1 MLVVLV
7 NHYLRKLKILLQYKI
22 IYYVLLVIT
31 LLYMFIYLVN
41 YIPLNNYDIDENQF
55 ELTIKEYKIDGDK
68 LSVEFKENLVGSYY
82 FKSKEEK
89 DKFSIE
95 LNDKV
100 YVSGVLNIPK
110 ENTIPNTFNYKEY
123 LFRKGI
129 LYTLNIE
136 KMSLLEENNN
146 YFYKLKNYIYKRILS
161 IDCKE
166 YLFAFILGKT
176 YFIDE
181 VVYENY
187 KVNGITH
194 LFSLSAMHVSVFSSF
209 LFLILKKIKVG
220 RIISLIIVSL
230 SLLLFSFISSFTPSM
245 LRATIFFIISNL
257 NKIFNLKIENLNILY
272 ITFCILI
279 FINPNYIFNLGFI
292 LSFIITFFI
301 LLFSKYYHI
310 KNKLINM
317 ILISIISLLSSFP
330 IIINMSYEINII
342 GFLNNLFFVPIVS
355 YLIFPLSLIT
365 FLVPVCSN
373 VLIILIDI
381 MEKIS
386 FFSSDILNIT
396 LIFPKLLLFEII
408 IYYVLLILI
417 ICLKKHLIPILIFYI
432 LFLYNKNYFNN
443 NTYIYFLDVGQGDS
457 CLIMSENNMSILIDT
472 GGKITYEKEE
482 WKKRNK
488 EFDFVNSTMLLF
500 YKSIGL
506 KNIDYMFLTHG
517 DYDHMGYAKDI
528 INNFNVNNIFINNG
542 KINELESKVSYQ
554 KFSDSYIKIDNIEI
568 YSLNN
573 KIYNNENDNSLIFLI
588 IVDNYYK
595 FLFMGDASVEVE
607 EELLKKYNF
616 YDIDIL
622 KVGHHGSNTSSSEE
636 FIDDINPKYSIISVG
651 KNNIYGHPSSEVL
664 EMLKYSKIYRTDIDG
679 SIMFKIKK
687 NNIKI
692 ETSSP

>member
-230 SLLLFSFISSFTPSM
+230 FLLLFSFISSFTPSM

-272 ITFCILI
+272 ITFYFLST
-279 FINPNYIFNLGFI
+279 YIFDMVV
-292 LSFIITFFI
+292 
-301 LLFSKYYHI
+301 H
-310 KNKLINM
+310 
-317 ILISIISLLSSFP
+317 
-330 IIINMSYEINII
+330 
-342 GFLNNLFFVPIVS
+342 
-355 YLIFPLSLIT
+355 
-365 FLVPVCSN
+365 
-373 VLIILIDI
+373 
-381 MEKIS
+381 
-386 FFSSDILNIT
+386 
-396 LIFPKLLLFEII
+396 
-408 IYYVLLILI
+408 
-417 ICLKKHLIPILIFYI
+417 
-432 LFLYNKNYFNN
+432 
-443 NTYIYFLDVGQGDS
+443 
-457 CLIMSENNMSILIDT
+457 
-472 GGKITYEKEE
+472 
-482 WKKRNK
+482 
-488 EFDFVNSTMLLF
+488 
-500 YKSIGL
+500 
-506 KNIDYMFLTHG
+506 
-517 DYDHMGYAKDI
+517 
-528 INNFNVNNIFINNG
+528 
-542 KINELESKVSYQ
+542 
-554 KFSDSYIKIDNIEI
+554 
-568 YSLNN
+568 
-573 KIYNNENDNSLIFLI
+573 
-588 IVDNYYK
+588 
-595 FLFMGDASVEVE
+595 
-607 EELLKKYNF
+607 LLKK
-616 YDIDIL
+616 
-622 KVGHHGSNTSSSEE
+622 V
-636 FIDDINPKYSIISVG
+636 
-651 KNNIYGHPSSEVL
+651 
-664 EMLKYSKIYRTDIDG
+664 
-679 SIMFKIKK
+679 
-687 NNIKI
+687 
-692 ETSSP
+692 